1 MENRFAAEGNRASI
15 GPAITMGEADAMEL
29 GLEGKVAIVT
39 GASRGIGAG
48 IARELAAEGCH
59 LVLAARS
66 GEALHALAAEL
77 GGGNRRVLAHPADLT
92 KPDAPAHLVAAAVAE
107 FGRIDLVVCNAG
119 ATKRGDFLA
128 LSEADWADGFGLKF
142 FAHVRLVRA
151 AWPHLATAGGSVVF
165 IGGIGGRTP
174 GAEFAIGGSVNAALL
189 SLAKALADKGVADGV
204 RVNVVNPGSVATDRL
219 KGRIAGFVQ
228 QHGVDEAEALRRMVA
243 EAGALRFGEPADI
256 AGLVAFIASR
266 RGRFLHGALIDIDGG
281 QTKTL

>member
-1 MENRFAAEGNRASI
+1 MENQFIAEGNRASMATAETI
-15 GPAITMGEADAMEL
+15 AETSAMEL

-39 GASRGIGAG
+39 GASRGIGDG
-48 IARELAAEGCH
+48 IARELAAEGCR

-66 GEALHALAAEL
+66 GEALRALAGEL
-77 GGGNRRVLAHPADLT
+77 GGDRRALAHEADLMERE
-92 KPDAPAHLVAAAVAE
+92 APARLVEAAMAA
-107 FGRIDLVVCNAG
+107 FGRVDLVVCNAG

-128 LSEADWADGFGLKF
+128 LSETDWTDGFGLKF

-151 AWPHLATAGGSVVF
+151 AWPHLKSAEGSVVF

-219 KGRIAGFVQ
+219 KGRIAAFVE
-228 QHGVDEAEALRRMVA
+228 QHGVDDAEALRRMVA

-256 AGLVAFIASR
+256 AGLVAFVASR